1 VRITIQP
8 TGRSVQLDD
17 CEVQVWNGVTAAGVS
32 CVLLVRRV
40 MPLDEG
46 KYPEFVKEMDA
57 ANARGPCGWK

>member
-1 VRITIQP
+1 MRITIQP
-8 TGRSVQLDD
+8 TERSVQLDE

-46 KYPEFVKEMDA
+46 KYPEFVREMDKA
-57 ANARGPCGWK
+57 GARKACGWK

>member
-1 VRITIQP
+1 
-8 TGRSVQLDD
+8 
-17 CEVQVWNGVTAAGVS
+17 VTAAGVS